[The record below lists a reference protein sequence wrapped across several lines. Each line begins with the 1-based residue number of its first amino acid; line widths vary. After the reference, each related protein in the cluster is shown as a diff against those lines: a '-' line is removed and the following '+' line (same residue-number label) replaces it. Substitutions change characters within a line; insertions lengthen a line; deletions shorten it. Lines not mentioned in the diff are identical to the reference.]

1 MRTSTKLLDADDKA
15 RANDNYWTF
24 LACAL
29 RTQYAKR
36 PLLRATKN
44 KQRELIDSVD
54 VRVH

>member
-24 LACAL
+24 LACGL